1 MNRSE
6 RESLIAVARGDQ
18 LADVVLRGGKILNVF
33 TGETTAADIAI
44 CEGMIAGIGGYDG
57 ETVIDLGGQFVLPG
71 FVDAHV
77 HIESAMVTPP
87 EYARAVV
94 PRGTSAVVADP
105 HEIANVLGVP
115 GVEFMLRTSRNL
127 PLDVHIMASP
137 CVPATHMETSGAVL
151 SPQDVQR
158 LLKTDGVLG
167 LAEVMNFP
175 GVIDGAPDMMAKLQ
189 IAEGRVRD
197 GHAPG
202 VTGRALQAYLAA
214 GIGSDHECTT
224 ADEALEK
231 VRAGAYVMIRE
242 GTAAKNLEALAVA
255 VSAENHHRFL
265 FCTDDRHPADLL
277 EEGHIDFLVCRAI
290 QLGIKPLHAIR
301 MATINAAQYFGLE
314 RMGAVSPGRFAD
326 LITCDSLDAPQ
337 IHQVF
342 RRGTLVAENGKLLVD
357 LPRPDSSA
365 LPSDFAVP
373 ALNADLF
380 SVPAKAGKI
389 RVIEACDGQIITG
402 TQRLE
407 PTLADACAIA
417 DSARDLA
424 KLAVIERHHGSE
436 AVGLGFVTGLRLAEG
451 ALASSV
457 AHDSHNLV
465 VAGMNDQDM
474 ALAAERVAALG
485 GGLVAVRDGE
495 VLAELALPIAGL
507 MSDLPLPVVRDQVA
521 HLKAVSRELGSTTAD
536 PYMLLSF
543 LALPV
548 IPELKLTD
556 QGLVDVDAFEIV
568 PLFSS

>member
-33 TGETTAADIAI
+33 TGETTVADIAI

-277 EEGHIDFLVCRAI
+277 EEGHIDFLETQLSLI
-290 QLGIKPLHAIR
+290 DKLGI
-301 MATINAAQYFGLE
+301 
-314 RMGAVSPGRFAD
+314 
-326 LITCDSLDAPQ
+326 
-337 IHQVF
+337 
-342 RRGTLVAENGKLLVD
+342 ENYLQSMMK
-357 LPRPDSSA
+357 
-365 LPSDFAVP
+365 
-373 ALNADLF
+373 
-380 SVPAKAGKI
+380 
-389 RVIEACDGQIITG
+389 
-402 TQRLE
+402 
-407 PTLADACAIA
+407 
-417 DSARDLA
+417 
-424 KLAVIERHHGSE
+424 
-436 AVGLGFVTGLRLAEG
+436 
-451 ALASSV
+451 
-457 AHDSHNLV
+457 
-465 VAGMNDQDM
+465 
-474 ALAAERVAALG
+474 
-485 GGLVAVRDGE
+485 
-495 VLAELALPIAGL
+495 
-507 MSDLPLPVVRDQVA
+507 
-521 HLKAVSRELGSTTAD
+521 
-536 PYMLLSF
+536 
-543 LALPV
+543 
-548 IPELKLTD
+548 
-556 QGLVDVDAFEIV
+556 
-568 PLFSS
+568 